1 MNEDTGLEETGP
13 QTDEEPSTADRTTIE
28 PGRNF
33 EDEFRLDAADAGRF
47 LIDLGEQLRSGDEL
61 TVGTDEWELPFAFD
75 ESVDVEIDFDGVDE
89 PELEIEVELRGATD
103 ADAPSV
109 E

>member
-1 MNEDTGLEETGP
+1 MNEDTGLEEP
-13 QTDEEPSTADRTTIE
+13 RLQTDDDPSAADRTTIE

-33 EDEFRLDAADAGRF
+33 EDEVHLDAADAGRF

-61 TVGTDEWELPFAFD
+61 TVGTDDWELPFAFD
-75 ESVDVEIDFDGVDE
+75 EVVDVEIEFDGVDE
-89 PELEIEVELRGATD
+89 PELEIDVELRGATD
-103 ADAPSV
+103 ADVPTV

>member
-1 MNEDTGLEETGP
+1 MNEDIDAGETERTYDDGP
-13 QTDEEPSTADRTTIE
+13 PTADRTTIQ

-47 LIDLGEQLRSGDEL
+47 LIDLGEQLRSGGEL
-61 TVGTDEWELPFAFD
+61 TVRTDEWELPFTFD
-75 ESVDVEIDFDGVDE
+75 EPVELDVEFEGVDD
-89 PELEIEVELRGATD
+89 PELEIEVELRGKRD
-103 ADAPSV
+103 DRPVV